1 MDEESQLAAEM
12 ARGAR
17 AKAILES
24 SIYQEAVEAVEAKI
38 VADWKKSPIRDNEGQ
53 TALRL
58 KLQCLEQIKGYLKEA
73 METGKLASQT
83 IEEKR
88 NIAQR
93 TRAAV
98 AAFRR

>member
-1 MDEESQLAAEM
+1 MDEESQLSEEM
-12 ARGAR
+12 ARGAK

-24 SIYQEAVEAVEAKI
+24 GIYQEAVFIVEQDTMEK
-38 VADWKKSPIRDNEGQ
+38 WKRSPIRDEEGQ
-53 TALRL
+53 RFLRL
-58 KLQCLEQIKGYLKEA
+58 KWQAIQEIKGYLKDV

-88 NIAQR
+88 SLSER

-98 AAFRR
+98 SAFRR

>member
-1 MDEESQLAAEM
+1 MDEEAQLSEEM
-12 ARGAR
+12 ARGVR

-24 SIYQEAVEAVEAKI
+24 GIFQEAVEMVEADTLEK
-38 VADWKKSPIRDNEGQ
+38 WKKSPIRDEEGQ
-53 TALRL
+53 RFLRL
-58 KLQCLEQIKGYLKEA
+58 KWQALQEVKGYLKDV